1 MVEYSLPSGR
11 VGGIVN
17 AVYFALAPDGRVWFT
32 EMTENKIGVLDT
44 VKMIPFSLS
53 ATPTSLSIKP
63 GGAAKL
69 AVSVSGSSAGPV
81 SFAASSTLAS
91 SGGFTNE
98 TAMFSV
104 QQSSRLSGR
113 SDLSDLTV
121 SSSGAYPPGD
131 YTLTV
136 SATDGSIV
144 YSVIV
149 NLTLR

>member
-1 MVEYSLPSGR
+1 
-11 VGGIVN
+11 
-17 AVYFALAPDGRVWFT
+17 
-32 EMTENKIGVLDT
+32 
-44 VKMIPFSLS
+44 MIPFSLAAS
-53 ATPTSLSIKP
+53 PTALSLKP

-91 SGGFTNE
+91 SGGITNE

-104 QQSSRLSGR
+104 QQSSRLSGG
-113 SDLSDLTV
+113 SPDLSGLTV
-121 SSSGAYPPGD
+121 SDSGIYPPGD

-136 SATDGSIV
+136 SATDGSVV
-144 YSVIV
+144 YAVIV

>member
-1 MVEYSLPSGR
+1 MSASSLTPRER
-11 VGGIVN
+11 VTRALRGD
-17 AVYFALAPDGRVWFT
+17 AVDRVPFAVWRHFYP
-32 EMTENKIGVLDT
+32 EEN
-44 VKMIPFSLS
+44 
-53 ATPTSLSIKP
+53 

-91 SGGFTNE
+91 SGGITNE
-98 TAMFSV
+98 MAMFSV
-104 QQSSRLSGR
+104 QQSSRLSGG

-121 SSSGAYPPGD
+121 SSSGACPPGD